1 MKTKLTE
8 VEREIWQCV
17 DDLRAAGL
25 DDITIANLLES
36 IGRQSISDESNR
48 QTWDDAQIEA
58 ELVSIIIDLHN
69 AGLSVEEIA
78 YQFSIRGIRLVPETC
93 E

>member
-1 MKTKLTE
+1 MKTEPTDTE
-8 VEREIWQCV
+8 RAIRDCV
-17 DDLRAAGL
+17 AELRAAGMTARAIAAEL
-25 DDITIANLLES
+25 DRL
-36 IGRQSISDESNR
+36 GRQSRSDESNR

-78 YQFSIRGIRLVPETC
+78 YQFSIRGMRLVPEIC

>member
-1 MKTKLTE
+1 MKTELTE

-17 DDLRAAGL
+17 DELRAAGL
-25 DDITIANLLES
+25 DDRTIAHLLES
-36 IGRQSISDESNR
+36 IGRQSRSDESNR

-78 YQFSIRGIRLVPETC
+78 YQFSIRGMRLVPEIC